1 MQSKESVLSSQK
13 IEILSKKASKHTNNL
28 EKQILNTEKEDE
40 IDNLV
45 FMNVLHG

>member
-1 MQSKESVLSSQK
+1 MQSKESDFNSQK
-13 IEILSKKASKHTNNL
+13 LEILSKKIT
-28 EKQILNTEKEDE
+28 KQNSNSEQKYLNSEKEDE